1 MPSSRETEIFP
12 HVAFALNL
20 QKLVFIFCLTNDLEI
35 EELKLGLKK
44 KNNLLCNKEETR
56 QRNRESREEEERE
69 KEKKNCLAET
79 PPSTCTASHSSATLT
94 T

>member
-44 KNNLLCNKEETR
+44 KITFFVTKRKPGKEIEKAER
-56 QRNRESREEEERE
+56 KKRERR
-69 KEKKNCLAET
+69 KRKIVWRRHLHLHT
-79 PPSTCTASHSSATLT
+79 LPPIPQQF
-94 T
+94 